1 MVFDPA
7 LTNALREALPWAG
20 PFFLAIT
27 ELGSETF
34 YVALILV
41 GYWAFRKKAS
51 IKVAY
56 VLLASV
62 VSNYWLKLAI
72 ANPRPDPSNWLG
84 DYEASNYST
93 PSGHSQNSATLFG
106 WIAAKAKTWWMTI
119 ISGVLIFL
127 IGISRVYIGVHY
139 LGDVLLGWGVG
150 ILTVAILYLLEEPLS
165 KHFEGM
171 DSTLL
176 YGLLFLFGLL
186 ATFLSSFLLP
196 QPPGDNF
203 GALGGLIMGLAI
215 GIPLEQRYVGFDTA
229 APNGQKWRVILRVL
243 IGLILVLGVMIGLSP
258 ILVTENV
265 FLRAVRYTLV
275 VIIGSFVWPLI
286 FKKIGI

>member
-7 LTNALREALPWAG
+7 LTTALREALPWAG

-34 YVALILV
+34 YVVLILV
-41 GYWAFRKKAS
+41 GYWAFRKKDS

-56 VLLASV
+56 VLIASV

-72 ANPRPDPSNWLG
+72 ANPRPDPTNWLG

-106 WIAAKAKTWWMTI
+106 WIAAKAKMWWMYI
-119 ISGVLIFL
+119 LSGILIFL

-150 ILTVAILYLLEEPLS
+150 ILTVTLLYFAEEPMS
-165 KHFEGM
+165 AYFEKM
-171 DSTLL
+171 DGLL
-176 YGLLFLFGLL
+176 AYGLLFIFGLL
-186 ATFLSSFLLP
+186 ATIISSFLLP

-215 GIPLEQRYVGFDTA
+215 GLPLEQRYVMFETS
-229 APNGQKWRVILRVL
+229 APNGQKWRIILRVL
-243 IGLILVLGVMIGLSP
+243 IGLILVLGVMIGLAP

-265 FLRAVRYTLV
+265 FLRAIRYTLV

-286 FKKIGI
+286 FKRVGF

>member
-7 LTNALREALPWAG
+7 LTNALRGALPWAG

-34 YVALILV
+34 YVVLILV
-41 GYWAFRKKAS
+41 GYWAFRKDDS

-106 WIAAKAKTWWMTI
+106 WMTAKAKTWWVTI
-119 ISGVLIFL
+119 LSGVLIFL
-127 IGISRVYIGVHY
+127 IGISRVYIGVHF

-150 ILTVAILYLLEEPLS
+150 LFTVVVLYFAETPLS
-165 KHFEGM
+165 RHFERM
-171 DSTLL
+171 NSTFL

-186 ATFLSSFLLP
+186 ATLVSSFLLP
-196 QPPGDNF
+196 LPPGDNF

-215 GIPLEQRYVGFDTA
+215 GLPLEQRYVKFDTA
-229 APNGQKWRVILRVL
+229 APNGQNWRIMLRVL
-243 IGLILVLGVMIGLSP
+243 VGLVLVLGVMIGLSP
-258 ILVTENV
+258 VLVTENV
-265 FLRAVRYTLV
+265 FLRALRYTLV
-275 VIIGSFVWPLI
+275 VVIGSFVWPLI
-286 FKKIGI
+286 FKRSGI